1 MSKRAQSNKNILSY
15 IKQKQSLG
23 GGRIGEAID
32 LDGAATYFMSDKSSF
47 TTGQVLSIDG
57 GWSVNG

>member
-1 MSKRAQSNKNILSY
+1 
-15 IKQKQSLG
+15 
-23 GGRIGEAID
+23 GRIGEAID